1 MELLRKIRRKKLNFL
16 FCIVNWIIHL
26 LEKKEKDMY
35 KTSSSNFCF
44 KKALYQVEFSYLIV
58 ILS

>member
-1 MELLRKIRRKKLNFL
+1 M
-16 FCIVNWIIHL
+16 VNWIIHL